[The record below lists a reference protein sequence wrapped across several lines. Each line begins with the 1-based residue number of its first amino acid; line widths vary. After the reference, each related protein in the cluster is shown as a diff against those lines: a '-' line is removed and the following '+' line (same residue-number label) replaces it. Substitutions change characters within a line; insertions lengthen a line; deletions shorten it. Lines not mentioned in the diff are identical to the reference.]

1 MLLQLKRDHTR
12 LRIILKL
19 QEALRSLNQSR
30 QSRQLLQI
38 FPNCQ
43 TLLPLVVFQM
53 QTLHCDP
60 ENQQTI
66 LGTKIPH
73 PQQQLLLLLLQWHV
87 LQRSMANQ
95 VSSLLRLL
103 IRPRSHLG
111 SLDLLVQNRLSC
123 LWTNPLKDNDQG

>member
-43 TLLPLVVFQM
+43 TPLPLVVFQM

-73 PQQQLLLLLLQWHV
+73 PQQQQLLLQWHV

-95 VSSLLRLL
+95 VLSLLRLL
-103 IRPRSHLG
+103 IRPLRSHLG

>member
-30 QSRQLLQI
+30 QLLQI
-38 FPNCQ
+38 FPSCQ

-73 PQQQLLLLLLQWHV
+73 PQQQLLLLQWHV

-103 IRPRSHLG
+103 IRPLRSHLG
-111 SLDLLVQNRLSC
+111 SLDLLVQTRLSC

>member
-12 LRIILKL
+12 LRIIVKLK
-19 QEALRSLNQSR
+19 QALRSPNQSR

-73 PQQQLLLLLLQWHV
+73 PQQQLLLLQWHV

-95 VSSLLRLL
+95 ALSLLRLL
-103 IRPRSHLG
+103 IRPLRSHLG

-123 LWTNPLKDNDQG
+123 LWTNPLKDNDQE